1 MEAES
6 AGFVEHGFADVEAV
20 FLEAAVDVEDV
31 EDDDDAEGVDG
42 GVVFGEAKHLVFA
55 DFLDAGGDAGGV
67 GVHIS
72 EDVGGVGLAL
82 EEGFGDGGGEGGT
95 EVVEAE
101 KGLAA
106 TVGELHL
113 AAANA
118 DELLEEGGDFV
129 GNGFVFVG
137 DAQEHAGAV
146 GDVGREV
153 GGHDLAEEGGDF
165 VLDDVELLFAVEDV
179 VFEGFVGLAGEN
191 ETEVVE
197 ELPATVGHVLDL
209 FAGLFDGDD
218 GGDLEGVEEGE
229 AGEFARRA
237 LLAVCE
243 WNPAGPCS
251 VSGEWGDEIG
261 LSIVRTLPAVF
272 DWVYELLSAKE
283 RNWAAATLRQHARQ
297 VYELLTNGN
306 YAGNAGRSHSG
317 RLPAYLGELALVL
330 HGMIPEEECE
340 RYLAYALD
348 LYGSIF
354 PHYGGRD
361 GGWAEGVFYASSYT
375 KWYLP
380 FFFAVERLS
389 GFSFF
394 AKPFYRH
401 VAEFFLHFAVPGMK
415 CHPFG
420 DGHWDTRTEWPG
432 FQAQNPFGV
441 YADRFGPELARNF
454 SRRCDE
460 AIDHYELHLLDVIV
474 PPPRA
479 KLRELPR
486 IGSDRSYVS
495 PDTGLASLHTD
506 LAHPERDIAVYARA
520 SRYGTPSHQ
529 HADQGDFAILAGGR
543 GLIVPSGS
551 FGYQF
556 GEPHHRVWTQQT
568 VSANCV
574 LIDGNGQKKESAE
587 ATARMEPE
595 LEKGE
600 VSRLKLH
607 LEPAYPMLRRYLRT
621 LEFNHETG
629 VLTVTDEIEADHPV
643 VVDWR
648 LHSNLPPK
656 REGEAFR
663 IVDGGCSVRFVVAG
677 PEEADYTVGDRYS
690 YPNGTGGE
698 IVPGRE
704 RARQFHMNWRF
715 APHRKLAVRAEFHIF
730 AEEEGR
736 GGC

>member
-1 MEAES
+1 MKKLAQKREGCTVFPAPEPEECVALNPPSLQWVPEPGAASYRVTVRDDSGRLVAERECSVNFLRFS
-6 AGFVEHGFADVEAV
+6 APFAPGRYTWNVFACGAERGEWAFVVPE
-20 FLEAAVDVEDV
+20 
-31 EDDDDAEGVDG
+31 DAEL
-42 GVVFGEAKHLVFA
+42 FLPPTAREL
-55 DFLDAGGDAGGV
+55 LDALPRERPR
-67 GVHIS
+67 HIYFP
-72 EDVGGVGLAL
+72 EDLAP
-82 EEGFGDGGGEGGT
+82 
-95 EVVEAE
+95 
-101 KGLAA
+101 
-106 TVGELHL
+106 L
-113 AAANA
+113 AAAYGRQLDRLERNRAIAFA
-118 DELLEEGGDFV
+118 DGIMRYPDFWRPEGGRIDYRSAL
-129 GNGFVFVG
+129 
-137 DAQEHAGAV
+137 D
-146 GDVGREV
+146 EV
-153 GGHDLAEEGGDF
+153 RRF
-165 VLDDVELLFAVEDV
+165 LDRDTVACALLW
-179 VFEGFVGLAGEN
+179 
-191 ETEVVE
+191 
-197 ELPATVGHVLDL
+197 L
-209 FAGLFDGDD
+209 FRRDR
-218 GGDLEGVEEGE
+218 E

-474 PPPRA
+474 PAPRA

-495 PDTGLASLHTD
+495 LDTGLASLHTD

-574 LIDGNGQKKESAE
+574 LIDGSGQKKESAE

-595 LEKGE
+595 LERGE